1 MTITYSLWQGANLL
15 SVDNKANNA
24 DELLKVMA
32 DLNKLGKNFT
42 YNVRKVEV
50 QQWSF
55 TQTQIT
61 SLFILTTYTQAVQQ
75 QKSLHGYQWEQ
86 LHQYGQLDNG
96 KNNWQ
101 SILLNN

>member
-50 QQWSF
+50 Q
-55 TQTQIT
+55 
-61 SLFILTTYTQAVQQ
+61 
-75 QKSLHGYQWEQ
+75 
-86 LHQYGQLDNG
+86 
-96 KNNWQ
+96 
-101 SILLNN
+101 